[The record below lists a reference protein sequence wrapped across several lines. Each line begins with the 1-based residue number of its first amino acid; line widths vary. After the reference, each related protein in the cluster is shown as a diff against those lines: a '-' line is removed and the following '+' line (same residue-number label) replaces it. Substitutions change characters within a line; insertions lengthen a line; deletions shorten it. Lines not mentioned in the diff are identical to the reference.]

1 MSSLY
6 DDNWERF
13 LLVCKPEQSGKTFVM
28 IQKIIKELKEPIRG
42 VKTINIIFCDNNLL
56 LTKQTSERVKKD
68 LAEFEVNGELYLEF
82 SSHSRTKYHCDLE
95 VSDTSTFK
103 QSTISVMLNK

>member
-1 MSSLY
+1 MSSIC
-6 DDNWERF
+6 DDNWKRF

-28 IQKIIKELKEPIRG
+28 IQKIIKGLKEPIYG

-82 SSHSRTKYHCDLE
+82 SSHSRTKYRCLDSVLDAITYLN
-95 VSDTSTFK
+95 VSNILCCT
-103 QSTISVMLNK
+103 N

>member
-1 MSSLY
+1 MEGAIQNTEYY
-6 DDNWERF
+6 DNKWDRF

-28 IQKIIKELKEPIRG
+28 IQKIIKDLREPMTGI
-42 VKTINIIFCDNNLL
+42 KIINIIFCDNNLL

-82 SSHSRTKYHCDLE
+82 SSHPRTQYHC
-95 VSDTSTFK
+95 VN
-103 QSTISVMLNK
+103 QY

>member
-1 MSSLY
+1 MSSPY
-6 DDNWERF
+6 DSNWERF

-28 IQKIIKELKEPIRG
+28 IQNIIKGLKEPISG

-56 LTKQTSERVKKD
+56 LTKQTSEESKD

-82 SSHSRTKYHCDLE
+82 FIISPRTKYRCLD
-95 VSDTSTFK
+95 
-103 QSTISVMLNK
+103 SV